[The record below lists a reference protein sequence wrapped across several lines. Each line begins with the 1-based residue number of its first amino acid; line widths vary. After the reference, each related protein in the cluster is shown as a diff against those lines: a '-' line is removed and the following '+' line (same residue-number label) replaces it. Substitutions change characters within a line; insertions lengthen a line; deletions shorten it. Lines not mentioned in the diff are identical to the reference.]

1 LVPMETAFFID
12 SEASRPSIR
21 RIEALMRADRLR
33 NVSPSLATAGES
45 NRKL

>member
-1 LVPMETAFFID
+1 
-12 SEASRPSIR
+12 
-21 RIEALMRADRLR
+21 LMRADRLR